1 MPSPLGLSLS
11 LLLVTFA
18 PPPQGGTAQSP
29 LPWGS
34 AMLRQKPDW
43 YATSEARKVAD
54 SVLLYQST
62 HGAWPKNTD
71 LTKPATPQ
79 VFAEIQNSG
88 SADTIDNGAT
98 TIPMRFLALMATA
111 TGEARY
117 REAFERGLDYLFTAQ
132 YPNGGWPQFFPLREG
147 YYSHVTY
154 NDDAMVNVLT
164 LLRDTGAALPPY
176 AFVSRAR
183 AAKASAAVAHGVDVI
198 LKTQLKQD
206 GKLVG
211 WCAQYDEKTLVPA
224 WARKYEPPSLSGNE
238 SVGLTRFLMEIE
250 KPTPEIVA
258 AIEGSVAWL
267 GSVPISG
274 LRYEDFTGADG
285 KRDRRVV
292 TDPSAPRLWARF
304 YELGTNRP
312 LFLGRDSVFHY
323 ALNEIEQERR
333 GGYAYYGVWP
343 ETLLTKDYPRW
354 RAKHKTP
361 KAAP

>member
-1 MPSPLGLSLS
+1 MIFPISLSFALALSFQAPSP
-11 LLLVTFA
+11 V
-18 PPPQGGTAQSP
+18 
-29 LPWGS
+29 PWGS

-43 YATSEARKVAD
+43 YGTPEARKVAD
-54 SVLLYQST
+54 SVLQYQST

-79 VFAEIQNSG
+79 VRAEIQNSG

-98 TIPMRFLALMATA
+98 TMPMRFLALMATA
-111 TGEARY
+111 TGDARY
-117 REAFERGLDYLFTAQ
+117 RESFERGLDYLLKAQ

-147 YYSHVTY
+147 YYSHVTF

-164 LLRDTGAALPPY
+164 LLREASAAQPPY
-176 AFVSRAR
+176 TFVSPAR
-183 AAKASAAVAHGVDVI
+183 QVQASAAVARGVGVI

-206 GKLVG
+206 GKLAG
-211 WCAQYDEKTLVPA
+211 WCAQYDEKTLAPA

-238 SVGLTRFLMEIE
+238 SVGLTRLLMEIE
-250 KPTPEIVA
+250 KPAPEISA
-258 AIEGSVAWL
+258 AIEGSVVWL
-267 GSVPISG
+267 SSVSIPG

-292 TDPSAPRLWARF
+292 PDASAPRLWARF

-312 LFLGRDSVFHY
+312 IFLGRDSVFHY
-323 ALNEIEQERR
+323 ALSEIEQERR

-354 RAKHKTP
+354 RATQKGASP
-361 KAAP
+361 Y